1 MSDED
6 RIMTVIPFQVAYAVS
21 IQKAQGLEYKSVKI
35 VIPSCNAERISHAI
49 FYTAITRAREKLKI
63 YWSPETMDS
72 VVRSFSKEPD
82 ERRTL
87 TVIKKKLGLLDDVAR
102 CRG

>member
-1 MSDED
+1 VSDED
-6 RIMTVIPFQVAYAVS
+6 KIMTVIPFQVAYAVS
-21 IQKAQGLEYKSVKI
+21 IQKAQGLEYKLVKI
-35 VIPSCNAERISHAI
+35 VIPFCNVEKISHAI
-49 FYTAITRAREKLKI
+49 FYTASTRAREKLKI

-72 VVRSFSKEPD
+72 VVRSFSKEPE

-87 TVIKKKLGLLDDVAR
+87 TVIKKKLGVLDDAAR